1 MALRRCSPA
10 LAGPR
15 RGDRSAPTHYPRQLV
30 HRTLL
35 PGDDLECTPN
45 RGFEGRADAL
55 NAIVLFP
62 VNLYDPGTIFDL
74 HASHVMP
81 ALIRKCVEAAECY
94 DSSEPVNL
102 GAGFE
107 RPVSNGICS
116 SKP

>member
-1 MALRRCSPA
+1 
-10 LAGPR
+10 
-15 RGDRSAPTHYPRQLV
+15 
-30 HRTLL
+30 
-35 PGDDLECTPN
+35 
-45 RGFEGRADAL
+45 
-55 NAIVLFP
+55 
-62 VNLYDPGTIFDL
+62 
-74 HASHVMP
+74 MP